1 MNSLVPKNE
10 FIKSWSDNGVGW
22 VQLNHENK
30 LNPLSAGF
38 ILAIKEATE
47 RFDNDFSVGCIVLI
61 GSEKA
66 FAAGADLKEMV
77 KHNYASVSETRYI
90 ENGWLDIPKIQT
102 PIIAGVKG
110 YALGGGCE
118 LAMMCDFIIASENAK
133 FGQPEINIGAIPGAG
148 GTQRLTRSIGKSK
161 AMLAILTGDM
171 MSADEAEKSGLVAKV
186 ISNDKFD
193 VSLKEIA
200 QKIANQSKPLAK
212 LAKQAVNVAYETTL
226 EEGIRSERALF
237 YSTFAL
243 EDHVEG
249 MEAFSEKRKP
259 IWNNK

>member
-1 MNSLVPKNE
+1 MAFETLIVDVEDHVCVIKLNRPEALNALNKQLLEELAEALEDSQKNE
-10 FIKSWSDNGVGW
+10 KV
-22 VQLNHENK
+22 
-30 LNPLSAGF
+30 
-38 ILAIKEATE
+38 
-47 RFDNDFSVGCIVLI
+47 RCIVI
-61 GSEKA
+61 TGSEKA

-171 MSADEAEKSGLVAKV
+171 MSADEAEKSGLVARV

>member
-1 MNSLVPKNE
+1 MNNIIPKTE
-10 FIKSWSDNGVGW
+10 WVKSWSEDGIGW

-38 ILAIKEATE
+38 ILAIKEASE
-47 RFDNDFSVGCIVLI
+47 KFDNDLSIGCIVII

-77 KHNYASVSETRYI
+77 KHNFASVSESKYI

-118 LAMMCDFIIASENAK
+118 LAMMCDFIIASDNAK

-148 GTQRLTRSIGKSK
+148 GTQRLSRSIGKSK
-161 AMLAILTGDM
+161 AMYAVLTGDM
-171 MSADEAEKSGLVAKV
+171 ISAEEAERSGLVAKV
-186 ISNDKFD
+186 FGSEDFSSK
-193 VSLKEIA
+193 LKEIA
-200 QKIANQSKPLAK
+200 LKIANQSKPLAK
-212 LAKQAVNVAYETTL
+212 LAKQAVNVSYETTL

-243 EDHVEG
+243 DDHVEG

-259 IWNNK
+259 TWKNK

>member
-1 MNSLVPKNE
+1 MNNIVPKNE
-10 FIKSWSDNGVGW
+10 WIKSWSDNGVGW

-47 RFDNDFSVGCIVLI
+47 KFDNDLSIGCIVLI

-118 LAMMCDFIIASENAK
+118 LAMMCDFIIASNDAR

-171 MSADEAEKSGLVAKV
+171 MSANEAEKSGLVAKV
-186 ISNDKFD
+186 IGNDEFD

-243 EDHVEG
+243 DDHVEG

>member
-1 MNSLVPKNE
+1 MNNVVPKNE
-10 FIKSWSDNGVGW
+10 WIKSWSDNGVGW

-47 RFDNDFSVGCIVLI
+47 KFDNDLSIGCIVLI

-77 KHNYASVSETRYI
+77 KHNDASVSETRYI

-118 LAMMCDFIIASENAK
+118 LAMMCDFIIASNNAR

-171 MSADEAEKSGLVAKV
+171 MSAGEAEKSGLVAKV
-186 ISNDKFD
+186 FSNDDFD
-193 VSLKEIA
+193 TSLKEIA

-243 EDHVEG
+243 DDHVEG

-259 IWNNK
+259 VGNNK

>member
-1 MNSLVPKNE
+1 MLNVVPKTE
-10 FIKSWSDNGVGW
+10 WIKTWSENGVGW

-47 RFDNDFSVGCIVLI
+47 RFDNDLSIGCIVLI

-118 LAMMCDFIIASENAK
+118 LAMMCDVIIASDNAR

-171 MSADEAEKSGLVAKV
+171 MSANEAEKSGLVAKV
-186 ISNDKFD
+186 ISNDEFD

>member
-1 MNSLVPKNE
+1 MSVIIPKTE
-10 FIKSWSDNGVGW
+10 WIRTWSENGVGW
-22 VQLNHENK
+22 IELCHENK
-30 LNPLSAGF
+30 LNPLSSAF
-38 ILAIKEATE
+38 ILAIKNAAQKY
-47 RFDNDFSVGCIVLI
+47 DNDSSIGCIVLT

-77 KHNYASVSETRYI
+77 KLNYASVSESRYI
-90 ENGWLDIPKIQT
+90 ENGWLEISKIQT
-102 PIIAGVKG
+102 PMIAGVKG

-118 LAMMCDFIIASENAK
+118 LAMMCDFIIANDDAK

-161 AMLAILTGDM
+161 AMLAVLTGDM
-171 MSADEAEKSGLVAKV
+171 ISADEAENCGLVAKV
-186 ISNDKFD
+186 FKNRDFD
-193 VSLKEIA
+193 TSLKNIA
-200 QKIANQSKPLAK
+200 IKIANQSKPLAK

-243 EDHVEG
+243 DDHVEG

-259 IWNNK
+259 AWKNK

>member
-1 MNSLVPKNE
+1 MSNIIPKTE
-10 FIKSWSDNGVGW
+10 WIKTWSDNGVGW
-22 VQLNHENK
+22 IQLSHENQ
-30 LNPLSAGF
+30 LNPLSAAF
-38 ILAIKEATE
+38 ILAIKDAAQK
-47 RFDNDFSVGCIVLI
+47 FDNGTSINCIVLI

-77 KHNYASVSETRYI
+77 KLNYASVTASRYI
-90 ENGWLDIPKIQT
+90 ENGWLEIPKIQT

-118 LAMMCDFIIASENAK
+118 LAMMCDFIIANEDAK

-161 AMLAILTGDM
+161 AMFAVLTGDM
-171 MSADEAEKSGLVAKV
+171 MSAYEAENCGLVAKV
-186 ISNDKFD
+186 FKNGDFD
-193 VSLKEIA
+193 DSLKKIA
-200 QKIANQSKPLAK
+200 AKVANQSKPLSK

-243 EDHVEG
+243 DDHVEG

-259 IWNNK
+259 VWKNK

>member
-1 MNSLVPKNE
+1 MNNIVPKNE
-10 FIKSWSDNGVGW
+10 WIKSWSDNGVGW

-47 RFDNDFSVGCIVLI
+47 KFDNDLSVGCIVLI

-102 PIIAGVKG
+102 PIIAGVRG

-118 LAMMCDFIIASENAK
+118 LAMMCDFIIASDNAR

-171 MSADEAEKSGLVAKV
+171 MSANEAEKSGLVAKV
-186 ISNDKFD
+186 IGNDEFD
-193 VSLKEIA
+193 VSLKDIA

>member
-1 MNSLVPKNE
+1 MNNVVPKSE
-10 FIKSWSDNGVGW
+10 WIKSWSDNGVGW

-47 RFDNDFSVGCIVLI
+47 KFDSDLSVGCIVLI

-118 LAMMCDFIIASENAK
+118 LAMMCDFIIASDNAR

-171 MSADEAEKSGLVAKV
+171 ISADEAEKSGLVAKV
-186 ISNDKFD
+186 ISDDEFD

>member
-1 MNSLVPKNE
+1 MNTVVPKNE

-38 ILAIKEATE
+38 ILTIKEATE
-47 RFDNDFSVGCIVLI
+47 KFDNDLSVGCIVLI

-186 ISNDKFD
+186 ISNEKFD

-249 MEAFSEKRKP
+249 MEAFSEKRQP
-259 IWNNK
+259 VWNNK

>member
-1 MNSLVPKNE
+1 MNNVVVKTE
-10 FIKSWSDNGVGW
+10 WVKSWSENGVGW

-38 ILAIKEATE
+38 ILAIKEAAE
-47 RFDNDFSVGCIVLI
+47 KFDNDLSIGCIVLI
-61 GSEKA
+61 GSDKA

-77 KHNYASVSETRYI
+77 KHNFASVSETKYI

-118 LAMMCDFIIASENAK
+118 LAMMCDFIIASDNAK

-148 GTQRLTRSIGKSK
+148 GTQRLSRSIGKSK
-161 AMLAILTGDM
+161 AMYAVLTGDM
-171 MSADEAEKSGLVAKV
+171 ISAEEAERSGLVAKV
-186 ISNDKFD
+186 FSFEDFAS
-193 VSLKEIA
+193 SLKEIA
-200 QKIANQSKPLAK
+200 LKIANQSKPLAK
-212 LAKQAVNVAYETTL
+212 LAKQAVNVSYETTL

-243 EDHVEG
+243 DDHVEG

-259 IWNNK
+259 NWKNK

>member
-1 MNSLVPKNE
+1 MNNIISKTEWV
-10 FIKSWSDNGVGW
+10 KSWSENGIGW

-38 ILAIKEATE
+38 ILAIKEAAE
-47 RFDNDFSVGCIVLI
+47 KFDDDLSIGCIVLI
-61 GSEKA
+61 GSDKA

-77 KHNYASVSETRYI
+77 KHNFASVSETKYI

-118 LAMMCDFIIASENAK
+118 LAMMCDFIIASDDAK

-148 GTQRLTRSIGKSK
+148 GTQRLSRSIGKSK
-161 AMLAILTGDM
+161 AMYAVLTGDM
-171 MSADEAEKSGLVAKV
+171 ISAEEAERSGLVAKV
-186 ISNDKFD
+186 YSIEDFTS
-193 VSLKEIA
+193 SLKEIA
-200 QKIANQSKPLAK
+200 LKIANQSKPLAK
-212 LAKQAVNVAYETTL
+212 LAKQAVNVSYETTL

-243 EDHVEG
+243 DDHVEG

-259 IWNNK
+259 TWKNK

>member
-1 MNSLVPKNE
+1 MSDVIAKSE
-10 FIKSWSDNGVGW
+10 WIKSWSESGIGW

-38 ILAIKEATE
+38 ILAIKEAAE
-47 RFDNDFSVGCIVLI
+47 KFDKDSSIGCIVLI

-77 KHNYASVSETRYI
+77 KLNYASVSETRYI

-118 LAMMCDFIIASENAK
+118 LAMMCDFIIASDNAR

-148 GTQRLTRSIGKSK
+148 GSQRLTRSIGKSK
-161 AMLAILTGDM
+161 AMLAVLTGEM
-171 MSADEAEKSGLVAKV
+171 ISATEAESSGLVAKV
-186 ISNDKFD
+186 FNIDDFD
-193 VSLKEIA
+193 NSLKEIA
-200 QKIANQSKPLAK
+200 LKIANQSKPLAK

-226 EEGIRSERALF
+226 EEGIRSERSLF

-243 EDHVEG
+243 DDHVEG

-259 IWNNK
+259 IWKNK

>member
-1 MNSLVPKNE
+1 MNRVVPKNE
-10 FIKSWSDNGVGW
+10 WVKSWSDNGVGW
-22 VQLNHENK
+22 VQLKHENK

-38 ILAIKEATE
+38 ILAIKEETE
-47 RFDNDFSVGCIVLI
+47 KFDNDLSVGCIVLI

-118 LAMMCDFIIASENAK
+118 LAMMCDFIIASENAR

-171 MSADEAEKSGLVAKV
+171 ISADEAEKSGLVAKV
-186 ISNDKFD
+186 ISDDKFD

-259 IWNNK
+259 IWKNK

>member
-1 MNSLVPKNE
+1 MNSVVPKYE
-10 FIKSWSDNGVGW
+10 FIKSWTDNGIGW
-22 VQLNHENK
+22 VQLNNENK

-38 ILAIKEATE
+38 ILAIKKATE
-47 RFDNDFSVGCIVLI
+47 KFDNDLSVGCIVLI

>member
-1 MNSLVPKNE
+1 MNSVVPKNE
-10 FIKSWSDNGVGW
+10 WIKSWSDNGVGW

-38 ILAIKEATE
+38 ILAIKEAAE
-47 RFDNDFSVGCIVLI
+47 KFDNDLSVGCIVLI

-77 KHNYASVSETRYI
+77 KHNYASVSETKYI

-118 LAMMCDFIIASENAK
+118 LAMMCDFIIASENAR

-193 VSLKEIA
+193 DSLKEIA

>member
-1 MNSLVPKNE
+1 MSEVTE
-10 FIKSWSDNGVGW
+10 KSKYVKTWSESGVGW

-38 ILAIKEATE
+38 ILAIKEAAE
-47 RFDNDFSVGCIVLI
+47 KFDKDFSIGCIVLI

-77 KHNYASVSETRYI
+77 KLNYASVSETRYI

-118 LAMMCDFIIASENAK
+118 LAMMCDFIIASDNAR

-148 GTQRLTRSIGKSK
+148 GSQRLTRSIGKSK
-161 AMLAILTGDM
+161 AMLAVLTGDM
-171 MSADEAEKSGLVAKV
+171 ISAKEAESAGLVAKV
-186 ISNDKFD
+186 FNIDDFD
-193 VSLKEIA
+193 NSLKEIA
-200 QKIANQSKPLAK
+200 LKIANQSKPLAK

-226 EEGIRSERALF
+226 DEGIRSERALF

-243 EDHVEG
+243 DDHVEG

-259 IWNNK
+259 IWKNK

>member
-1 MNSLVPKNE
+1 MSPIIAKSE
-10 FIKSWSDNGVGW
+10 WIKDWSESGVGW
-22 VQLNHENK
+22 VQLNHENN

-38 ILAIKEATE
+38 ILAIKEAAE
-47 RFDNDFSVGCIVLI
+47 KFDKDPLIGCIVLI

-77 KHNYASVSETRYI
+77 KLNYASVSETRYI

-118 LAMMCDFIIASENAK
+118 LAMMCDFIIASDNAR

-148 GTQRLTRSIGKSK
+148 GSQRLTRSIGKSK

-171 MSADEAEKSGLVAKV
+171 ISATEAESAGLVAKV
-186 ISNDKFD
+186 FNIDDFD
-193 VSLKEIA
+193 NSLKEIA
-200 QKIANQSKPLAK
+200 LKIANQSKPLAK

-226 EEGIRSERALF
+226 EEGIRSERSLF

-243 EDHVEG
+243 DDHVEG

-259 IWNNK
+259 IWKNK

>member
-1 MNSLVPKNE
+1 MSDV
-10 FIKSWSDNGVGW
+10 IAKSEYVKAWSESGIGW
-22 VQLNHENK
+22 VQLSHENK

-38 ILAIKEATE
+38 ILAIKEAAE
-47 RFDNDFSVGCIVLI
+47 KFDKDPSIGCIVLI

-77 KHNYASVSETRYI
+77 KLNYASVFETRYI

-118 LAMMCDFIIASENAK
+118 LAMMCDFIIASDNAR

-161 AMLAILTGDM
+161 AMLAVLTGDM
-171 MSADEAEKSGLVAKV
+171 MSAKEAESAGLVAKV
-186 ISNDKFD
+186 FNTPIPEKVYSKALQSRRNRRFARYLLNRNTNEVQSNSSRLRRLYIELASDDKNLVTNF
-193 VSLKEIA
+193 L
-200 QKIANQSKPLAK
+200 
-212 LAKQAVNVAYETTL
+212 
-226 EEGIRSERALF
+226 IRFLRLVMSR
-237 YSTFAL
+237 
-243 EDHVEG
+243 
-249 MEAFSEKRKP
+249 
-259 IWNNK
+259 I

>member
-1 MNSLVPKNE
+1 MSDIIIKSEWV
-10 FIKSWSDNGVGW
+10 KSWSEKSIGW
-22 VQLNHENK
+22 VQLSHDNK

-38 ILAIKEATE
+38 IFAIKQAAEK
-47 RFDNDFSVGCIVLI
+47 FDKDPLIGCIVLI

-90 ENGWLDIPKIQT
+90 ENGWLDIPKIKT

-118 LAMMCDFIIASENAK
+118 LAMMCDFIIASEDAR

-161 AMLAILTGDM
+161 AMLAVLTGDM
-171 MSADEAEKSGLVAKV
+171 ISANEAETAGLVAKV
-186 ISNDKFD
+186 FPDDKFD
-193 VSLKEIA
+193 ECLKDIA
-200 QKIANQSKPLAK
+200 LKIASQSKPLAK
-212 LAKQAVNVAYETTL
+212 LAKEAVNVAYETTL

>member
-1 MNSLVPKNE
+1 MNSVVPKNE

-47 RFDNDFSVGCIVLI
+47 KFDNDLSVGCIVLI

-186 ISNDKFD
+186 ISNDEFD
-193 VSLKEIA
+193 ISLKETA

-259 IWNNK
+259 MWNNK

>member
-1 MNSLVPKNE
+1 MSDIIPKTE
-10 FIKSWSDNGVGW
+10 WIKTWSENGVGW
-22 VQLNHENK
+22 IKLSHENQ
-30 LNPLSAGF
+30 LNPLSAAF
-38 ILAIKEATE
+38 ILAIKNAAQKY
-47 RFDNDFSVGCIVLI
+47 DNDLSIGCIVII

-77 KHNYASVSETRYI
+77 KLNYAAVSESRYI
-90 ENGWLDIPKIQT
+90 ENGWLEISKIQT

-118 LAMMCDFIIASENAK
+118 LAMMCDFIIANEDAK

-171 MSADEAEKSGLVAKV
+171 ISADEAENCGLVAKV
-186 ISNDKFD
+186 FKNQDFD
-193 VSLKEIA
+193 TSLKNMA
-200 QKIANQSKPLAK
+200 VKIASQSKPLAK

-243 EDHVEG
+243 DDHVEG
-249 MEAFSEKRKP
+249 MEAFTEKRKP
-259 IWNNK
+259 VWKNK

>member
-1 MNSLVPKNE
+1 MNNVVVKAE
-10 FIKSWSDNGVGW
+10 WVKSWSESGVGW

-38 ILAIKEATE
+38 ILAIKEAAE
-47 RFDNDFSVGCIVLI
+47 KFDRDTSIGCIVLT
-61 GSEKA
+61 GSDKA

-77 KHNYASVSETRYI
+77 KLNYSSVSESRYI

-118 LAMMCDFIIASENAK
+118 LAMMCDIIIASENAK

-161 AMLAILTGDM
+161 AMLAVLTGDM
-171 MSADEAEKSGLVAKV
+171 ISANDAENCGLVAKV
-186 ISNDKFD
+186 FKDNEYQIA
-193 VSLKEIA
+193 LKEIA
-200 QKIANQSKPLAK
+200 IKIASQSKPLAK
-212 LAKQAVNVAYETTL
+212 LAKQAVNIAYETTL
-226 EEGIRSERALF
+226 EEGVRSERSLF

-259 IWNNK
+259 NWKNK

>member
-1 MNSLVPKNE
+1 MNNVVVKTE
-10 FIKSWSDNGVGW
+10 WVKSWSENGVGW

-38 ILAIKEATE
+38 ILAIKEVAE
-47 RFDNDFSVGCIVLI
+47 KFDRDTSIGCIVLT

-77 KHNYASVSETRYI
+77 KLNYSSVSESRYI

-118 LAMMCDFIIASENAK
+118 LAMMCDIIIASENAK

-148 GTQRLTRSIGKSK
+148 GSQRLTRSIGKSK
-161 AMLAILTGDM
+161 AMLAVLTGDM
-171 MSADEAEKSGLVAKV
+171 ISANDAENCGLVAKV
-186 ISNDKFD
+186 FKDSEYEIA
-193 VSLKEIA
+193 LKEIA
-200 QKIANQSKPLAK
+200 IKIASQSKPLAK

-226 EEGIRSERALF
+226 EEGVRSERSLF

-259 IWNNK
+259 SWKNK

>member
-1 MNSLVPKNE
+1 MNSVVPKYE
-10 FIKSWSDNGVGW
+10 FIKSWTDNGIGW

-38 ILAIKEATE
+38 ILAIKEAAE
-47 RFDNDFSVGCIVLI
+47 KFDNDLSVGCIVLI

-193 VSLKEIA
+193 ISLKEIA

-226 EEGIRSERALF
+226 EEGIRSERSLF

>member
-1 MNSLVPKNE
+1 MNNVVPKNE
-10 FIKSWSDNGVGW
+10 WIKSWSDNGVGW

-47 RFDNDFSVGCIVLI
+47 KFDNDLSIGCIVLI

-118 LAMMCDFIIASENAK
+118 LAMMCDFIIASDNAR

-171 MSADEAEKSGLVAKV
+171 ISAHEAEKSGLVAKV
-186 ISNDKFD
+186 ISDDEFD

>member
-1 MNSLVPKNE
+1 MNSVVPKNE
-10 FIKSWSDNGVGW
+10 FIKSWSDNGIGW

-38 ILAIKEATE
+38 ILAIKEAAE
-47 RFDNDFSVGCIVLI
+47 KFDNDLSVGCIVLI

-77 KHNYASVSETRYI
+77 KHNYASVSESRYI

-226 EEGIRSERALF
+226 EEGIRSERSLF

>member
-1 MNSLVPKNE
+1 MNNVVPKNE
-10 FIKSWSDNGVGW
+10 WIKSWSDNGIGW

-47 RFDNDFSVGCIVLI
+47 KFDNDLSIGCIVLI

-118 LAMMCDFIIASENAK
+118 LAMMCDFIIASDNAR

-171 MSADEAEKSGLVAKV
+171 MSAHEAEKSGLVAKV
-186 ISNDKFD
+186 ISNDEFD
-193 VSLKEIA
+193 AYLKEIA

>member
-1 MNSLVPKNE
+1 MSNVISKTEWV
-10 FIKSWSDNGVGW
+10 KSWSEDGIGW

-38 ILAIKEATE
+38 ILAIKEAATK
-47 RFDNDFSVGCIVLI
+47 FDNDESVGCIVLM
-61 GSEKA
+61 GSDKA

-77 KHNYASVSETRYI
+77 SLNYATVSQNRYI

-171 MSADEAEKSGLVAKV
+171 ISAQEAEKSGLVAK
-186 ISNDKFD
+186 IFNNNDFD
-193 VSLKEIA
+193 NSLKEIA
-200 QKIANQSKPLAK
+200 LKIANQSKPLAK

-226 EEGIRSERALF
+226 EEGVRSERALF

-249 MEAFSEKRKP
+249 MQAFSEKRKP
-259 IWNNK
+259 AWRNK

>member
-1 MNSLVPKNE
+1 MNNVVPKNE
-10 FIKSWSDNGVGW
+10 WIKSWSDNGVGW

-47 RFDNDFSVGCIVLI
+47 KFDNDLSIGCIVLI

-77 KHNYASVSETRYI
+77 QHNYASVSETRYI

-118 LAMMCDFIIASENAK
+118 LAMMCDFIIASNNAR

-171 MSADEAEKSGLVAKV
+171 ISADEAEKSGLVAKV
-186 ISNDKFD
+186 IINDEFD

>member
-1 MNSLVPKNE
+1 MLNFKCIKYEIHDDGIAFINLNNNPVNALNLDTLNDLDKVINHIKTEEKCRLVIFRSLQK
-10 FIKSWSDNGVGW
+10 
-22 VQLNHENK
+22 H
-30 LNPLSAGF
+30 
-38 ILAIKEATE
+38 
-47 RFDNDFSVGCIVLI
+47 FS
-61 GSEKA
+61 
-66 FAAGADLKEMV
+66 AGADLKEMV
-77 KHNYASVSETRYI
+77 KHNFASVSETKYI

-148 GTQRLTRSIGKSK
+148 GTQRLSRSIGKSK
-161 AMLAILTGDM
+161 AMYAVLTGDM
-171 MSADEAEKSGLVAKV
+171 ISAEEAERSGLVAKV
-186 ISNDKFD
+186 FSSEDFTS
-193 VSLKEIA
+193 SLEEIA
-200 QKIANQSKPLAK
+200 LKIANQSKPLAK
-212 LAKQAVNVAYETTL
+212 LAKQAVNVSYETTL

-243 EDHVEG
+243 DDHIEG

-259 IWNNK
+259 SWKNK

>member
-1 MNSLVPKNE
+1 MNNIVPKAE
-10 FIKSWSDNGVGW
+10 WVKSWSENGIGW

-30 LNPLSAGF
+30 LNPLSASF
-38 ILAIKEATE
+38 ILAIKEAAE
-47 RFDNDFSVGCIVLI
+47 KFDDDLSIGCIVLI
-61 GSEKA
+61 GSDKA

-90 ENGWLDIPKIQT
+90 ENGWLNIPKIQT

-118 LAMMCDFIIASENAK
+118 LAMMCDFIVASEDAK

-148 GTQRLTRSIGKSK
+148 GTQRLSRSIGKSK
-161 AMLAILTGDM
+161 AMHAILTGDM
-171 MSADEAEKSGLVAKV
+171 MSAEEAERSGLVAKV
-186 ISNDKFD
+186 FTSEEFAS
-193 VSLKEIA
+193 SLEEIA
-200 QKIANQSKPLAK
+200 LKIANQSKPLAK
-212 LAKQAVNVAYETTL
+212 LAKQAVNVSYETTL

-243 EDHVEG
+243 DDHVEG
-249 MEAFSEKRKP
+249 MQAFSEKRKP
-259 IWNNK
+259 SWKNK

>member
-1 MNSLVPKNE
+1 MNNIVPKNE
-10 FIKSWSDNGVGW
+10 WIKSWSDNGVGW

-47 RFDNDFSVGCIVLI
+47 KFDNDLSVGCIVLI

-118 LAMMCDFIIASENAK
+118 LAMMCDVIIASDNAR

-171 MSADEAEKSGLVAKV
+171 MSAHEAEKSGLVAKV
-186 ISNDKFD
+186 ISDDEFD
-193 VSLKEIA
+193 VSLKELA

-212 LAKQAVNVAYETTL
+212 LAKQAVNIAYETTL
-226 EEGIRSERALF
+226 EEGLRSERALF